1 MSQLIVNSCLFSE
14 PWTRAGLK
22 VRQSAHFLYARLASP
37 AGNKAYQPGTRVKT
51 KPPTAVAIA
60 SLDTGPLPAGI
71 QHVLHGTAAGEDRR
85 QLPAT
90 HPLQPC
96 LSSTRFGSHCP
107 GWRSHRGS
115 GLPWTMGG
123 ACWIAQAWGSGGYKC
138 NSRVARTFFKSVL
151 MVAACR

>member
-71 QHVLHGTAAGEDRR
+71 PACTAWDCGGRRLKAAARHSPLAAMPEQHALRV
-85 QLPAT
+85 
-90 HPLQPC
+90 PL
-96 LSSTRFGSHCP
+96 
-107 GWRSHRGS
+107 
-115 GLPWTMGG
+115 
-123 ACWIAQAWGSGGYKC
+123 
-138 NSRVARTFFKSVL
+138 SRVAQPPRKRLAMDNGWRVL
-151 MVAACR
+151 DCPGMGKWRV

>member
-1 MSQLIVNSCLFSE
+1 MR
-14 PWTRAGLK
+14 TGLK
-22 VRQSAHFLYARLASP
+22 VRRTAHFLYARLAFH
-37 AGNKAYQPGTRVKT
+37 AGDKAYQPGTRVKT

-90 HPLQPC
+90 HPMQPC
-96 LSSTRFGSHCP
+96 LSSTRLGSRCP
-107 GWRSHRGS
+107 GVAKPPRS

-123 ACWIAQAWGSGGYKC
+123 AC
-138 NSRVARTFFKSVL
+138 
-151 MVAACR
+151 